1 VAYYDS
7 RLDPNYAAKRAPCN
21 DAAGNGYAC
30 LAVWSSSS
38 TDGGATWTHQEL
50 TSVLTNPNFEQFGG
64 RTVPFAGDYL
74 MVSAVGDSV
83 AAVWTDQRDT
93 VAGPDSDGNDV
104 AGDSHNGG
112 ACTSSFSHCFD
123 GTGGLDQ
130 NIYTANVS

>member
-7 RLDPNYAAKRAPCN
+7 RLDPNYSPTTAPCN
-21 DAAGNGYAC
+21 DTHGNGYAC

-38 TDGGATWTHQEL
+38 MDGGATWTHQEL

-74 MVSAVGDSV
+74 MVSAVGNSV

-93 VAGPDSDGNDV
+93 VAAPDSDGNDP
-104 AGDSHNGG
+104 AGDSHVGG
-112 ACTSSFSHCFD
+112 ACTSSFSPCFD
-123 GTGGLDQ
+123 LSGGLDQ
-130 NIYTANVS
+130 NIYTANVT